1 VYVAGLLDGSRAY
14 AAVLSTAELTKL
26 NLNTHF
32 DRGALAAY
40 CAAYALWAEAI
51 VQIEKY
57 GAMVKAPKWLSH
69 AVAVHWYRKQ
79 AGRDHDALK
88 VSSRAS
94 KRRY

>member
-14 AAVLSTAELTKL
+14 ATVLSTAELTKL
-26 NLNTHF
+26 NLITHL
-32 DRGALAAY
+32 DRGALAVY

-69 AVAVHWYRKQ
+69 AVALANRQ
-79 AGRDHDALK
+79 AEVMMRIE